1 MPIGAWAHSH
11 FWRYGTP
18 SPGGGGGW
26 SDGASYPGWQTTVLL
41 GMGFGGLQ
49 GLWERVAFIGR
60 WLWRLSRLRA
70 SQRRWADQHL
80 EPFLAL
86 PCEHR
91 TLILHT
97 ISQVQSPVYPLA
109 LSSVKATAVTLGFN
123 KSTAWKQVFRQIEGH
138 QEWSENTWRHLE
150 ALRRLEWE
158 LQTFNYRLTNPQKH
172 GIIELAYQGFA
183 LCPRPT
189 TCKD

>member
-11 FWRYGTP
+11 YWRFDSQEP
-18 SPGGGGGW
+18 VGGGGA
-26 SDGASYPGWQTTVLL
+26 SDQGMYPAWQTTVLL

-49 GLWERVAFIGR
+49 QLWDRVAFVSR

-70 SQRRWADQHL
+70 SQRRWADTHL
-80 EPFLAL
+80 DAFLTL

-91 TLILHT
+91 TLIAHT
-97 ISQVQSPVYPLA
+97 VSLVRDPHYALA
-109 LSSVKATAVTLGFN
+109 RDCVKATAMTLGFN
-123 KSTAWKQVFRQIEGH
+123 KQSSWKLVFRQIEQH
-138 QEWSENTWRHLE
+138 QTWAENTWRHLE
-150 ALRRLEWE
+150 ALRRFEWE
-158 LQTFNYRLTNPQKH
+158 LQVLNHRLTNPQKH
-172 GIIELAYQGFA
+172 GLIEIAYQGYA